1 MTQFKPW
8 NFPQFPDQDEHRELP
23 DPPQH
28 SLLQVRMKTLSP
40 LNHNFTC
47 LHLSKEMQFNF
58 SDKKKFSTW
67 RRLWLWLAEAEQVT
81 TPSLVFSPTSNSS
94 PKPSNCW
101 VWDRD
106 SPSLHPFSST
116 HLPPPSSLLPPL
128 RNSLLLRSWAW
139 ISALSSWRRWGASW
153 TT

>member
-1 MTQFKPW
+1 
-8 NFPQFPDQDEHRELP
+8 
-23 DPPQH
+23 
-28 SLLQVRMKTLSP
+28 MKTLSP

-81 TPSLVFSPTSNSS
+81 TPSLVFSPTSNST
-94 PKPSNCW
+94 PKPSSCW

-116 HLPPPSSLLPPL
+116 HLPPPSSPHLPPPQEL
-128 RNSLLLRSWAW
+128 GLN
-139 ISALSSWRRWGASW
+139 ISAEQLEEMRGQLDNIDFQVKEGVGGR
-153 TT
+153 